1 MSEITILVIEDDP
14 AVRRGIVDVLDT
26 PVTVLWKRRTA
37 TSEWISL

>member
-26 PVTVLWKRRTA
+26 PVTRPWKRRTA
-37 TSEWISL
+37 TPAWNSR